1 MLLGKL
7 STPLVVVLL
16 SAGSAAAGESLLDRS
31 ALSGV
36 VVAGPVFAGDELSWT
51 EGGYGKLE
59 HRDVAFDLDGIVVW
73 RPSLSRML
81 GAHLSVAGQL
91 GLDEGAGLDEAYIRL
106 RRNPQATIGLSGRA
120 GLFFP
125 PASREHDG
133 EDWST
138 QYTLT
143 PSAIGSWV
151 AEEVKVAGLEA
162 TVHVPLG
169 AQSGNLT
176 VAVFGAN
183 DTAGTLLTFRGWAL
197 HDIRATAGQTLVLP
211 PTPDLFAG
219 LQAPRTRPV
228 AEIDDHL
235 GVYGRGEASLSRS
248 VKLGAMVYANGGD
261 RVSVNEGQ
269 YAWRTRFLT
278 IDAHWRPGDDTVLI
292 AQAMA
297 GDTEMGVAPDGRIMA
312 HAEYYSAYLLASRHY
327 GAGSLTARIEA
338 FGVDDK
344 SFVVEDNN
352 HERGAAFTA
361 SWATPLSTNA
371 ELVAESVS
379 VWSDRPSREQLGD
392 DPRRLNAS
400 ARLAIRTR
408 F

>member
-1 MLLGKL
+1 MWLGRL
-7 STPLVVVLL
+7 STVLAITML
-16 SAGSAAAGESLLDRS
+16 SAGSVSARESLLDAS

-36 VVAGPVFAGDELSWT
+36 VVAGPVIADGDLSWT

-59 HRDVAFDLDGIVVW
+59 HRDGAFDLDGVVAW
-73 RPSLSRML
+73 RPSITPVL
-81 GAHLSVAGQL
+81 GAHLSVAGQI
-91 GLDEGAGLDEAYIRL
+91 GLDEGIGLDEAYIRL
-106 RRNPQATIGLSGRA
+106 RRDPQATMGLSGRA

-133 EDWST
+133 ADWTT
-138 QYTLT
+138 QYTIT

-162 TVHVPLG
+162 TIHVPLG
-169 AQSGNLT
+169 AQNGSLT
-176 VAVFGAN
+176 LAVFGAN

-197 HDIRATAGQTLVLP
+197 HDIRATASQTLALP
-211 PTPDLFAG
+211 PTPNLFAG

-228 AEIDDHL
+228 GEIDDQL
-235 GVYGRGEASLSRS
+235 GVYARGEASLSRS
-248 VKLGAMVYANGGD
+248 LKIGALAYANGGD
-261 RVSVNEGQ
+261 RVSVGKGQ
-269 YAWRTRFLT
+269 YAWKTRFLT
-278 IDAHWRPGDDTVLI
+278 IDAHWRPRDDMVVI
-292 AQAMA
+292 AQALA

-312 HAEYYSAYLLASRHY
+312 HAAYYSAYLLASRY
-327 GAGSLTARIEA
+327 FGAGSLTARIEA

-344 SFVVEDNN
+344 SFVIEDNN
-352 HERGAAFTA
+352 DERGAAFTA
-361 SWATPLSTNA
+361 SWAIPLSTSA

-379 VWSDRPSREQLGD
+379 VWSDRPSRGQLGE

-400 ARLAIRTR
+400 ARPAIRTR